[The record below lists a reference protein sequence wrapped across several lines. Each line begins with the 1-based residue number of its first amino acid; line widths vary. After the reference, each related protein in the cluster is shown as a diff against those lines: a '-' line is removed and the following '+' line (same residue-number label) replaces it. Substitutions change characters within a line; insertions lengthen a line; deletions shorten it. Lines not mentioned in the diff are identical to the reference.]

1 MHQVTGR
8 GAAVNDGFSKRNG
21 EMKRR
26 VVFLDRDGTINEDVG
41 YLSDPAGLVLIPGAA
56 MAVRLLNEAGVMVV
70 VISNQSGVGR
80 GYYTDTDV
88 EAVNARLVL
97 LLGESGASLDAL
109 YWCNHHP
116 DEGCECRKPN
126 SGLVARAVE
135 ELLVDAAGSYVV
147 GDKVSDV
154 ELAGNIGAK
163 GILVL
168 TGKGAREVEKLSSP
182 AAFVAR
188 DLREAVDWIIDEMK
202 KA

>member
-1 MHQVTGR
+1 M
-8 GAAVNDGFSKRNG
+8 GAAVNDGFSQRTG

-70 VISNQSGVGR
+70 VVSNQSGVGR

-88 EAVNARLVL
+88 EAVNQRLIL
-97 LLGESGASLDAL
+97 LLGESGASVDAL

-116 DEGCECRKPN
+116 DEGCDCRKPGP
-126 SGLVARAVE
+126 GLVAKAVE
-135 ELLVDAAGSYVV
+135 ELSVDVTGSYVV

-168 TGKGAREVEKLSSP
+168 TGKGAREVEKLSTP

>member
-1 MHQVTGR
+1 M
-8 GAAVNDGFSKRNG
+8 NDGFSKRNG

-135 ELLVDAAGSYVV
+135 ELSVDVADSYVV